1 MKSSSRWPKRPTT
14 WIADRVLYI
23 SVPFTWNMPGIRRL
37 LRSSSYLW
45 DNVVIGGPGVYL
57 TLHYSPGFLDGI
69 PCVKVGDSY
78 PGVLQRVNPLATR
91 TTTGCLFQCVF
102 CGVGNGVIEPGGFRE
117 LPDWP
122 DLPVITDN
130 NLLAASEKHFDRVID
145 RLKLSG
151 VGNGVIEPGG
161 FRELPDWPDLPVITD
176 NNLLAASEKHFDR
189 VIDRLKLI
197 GWADFEQGLDPRLL
211 TDYHAGR
218 SPRYQTPL
226 FAWRWTPMT
235 SAYGRYG

>member
-145 RLKLSG
+145 RLKL
-151 VGNGVIEPGG
+151 
-161 FRELPDWPDLPVITD
+161 
-176 NNLLAASEKHFDR
+176 
-189 VIDRLKLI
+189 I